1 MIISSSRVGMSS
13 NRQYTY
19 YEQKESLVLREK
31 AGQAIKLDL
40 SDEAKSLSGQMK
52 EYQFQKREEQER
64 RQQENLQKMIERGK
78 IAGKEQ
84 PSRTDG
90 PKTKDELIIEML
102 RKLVEALQRG
112 RKGNFANTAGE
123 IKKIQSD
130 YKKALASPGLSSA
143 VSVGISSSVFVS
155 AGASASLSISAGNGQ
170 SAGFS
175 VGGNVW
181 TKTTV
186 TSAFVS
192 EAEHTAFESVG
203 MAKTADGRE
212 IQFGVSVEMSRAF
225 CAKYESYTQENYILT
240 DPLVINLDSNV
251 ASVSDMKFLF
261 DLDADGKKEEV
272 SFAGSGSG
280 FLALDRND
288 DGKVN
293 DGSELFGT
301 KSGDGFADLSAFDED
316 GNGWIDEADSVFKD
330 LKIWTKEEDGKDV
343 LLDLKKADVGAIYL
357 GNANTEFSLKS
368 EDNLNT
374 NAIIRKTGIYLK
386 ESGGVGTLQHVDLA
400 V

>member
-1 MIISSSRVGMSS
+1 MVISSSRVGMSS

-143 VSVGISSSVFVS
+143 VSVGMSSSVSVS

-203 MAKTADGRE
+203 MAKTTDGRE
-212 IQFGVSVEMSRAF
+212 IRFGVSVEMSRAF

-368 EDNLNT
+368 EDNRNT

>member
-1 MIISSSRVGMSS
+1 MVISSSRVGMSS

-78 IAGKEQ
+78 IAGKKQ

-143 VSVGISSSVFVS
+143 VSVGMSSSVSVS

-368 EDNLNT
+368 EDNRNT

>member
-1 MIISSSRVGMSS
+1 MVISSSRVGMSS

-143 VSVGISSSVFVS
+143 VSVGMSSSVSVS

>member
-1 MIISSSRVGMSS
+1 MVISSSRVGMSS

-90 PKTKDELIIEML
+90 PKTKDELIVEML

-143 VSVGISSSVFVS
+143 VSVGMSSSVSVS

-368 EDNLNT
+368 EDNRNT

-386 ESGGVGTLQHVDLA
+386 ESGGAGTLQHVDLA